1 MKPVRY
7 LCRVHTT
14 VTFFKEGAV
23 IQQYHPI
30 KLQHFVGWGVRG
42 EEKTAYFHASLTVPK
57 ITIYT
62 HFRSYCAH

>member
-1 MKPVRY
+1 MT
-7 LCRVHTT
+7 VHIT

-57 ITIYT
+57 ITI
-62 HFRSYCAH
+62 